1 LEHIDNQS
9 IGNRNIESISIVFRM
24 NHLTFGGETYF
35 KNGLIPS
42 TMQTNDELWKG
53 AIEDLP
59 MEFLHKFY
67 PDLYPYID
75 TNHPKPIEF
84 LDKELAR
91 LHGNSDIG
99 RKEVDKLLGVRL
111 RGIKEMQMIY
121 IHVEAQ
127 GYGLEAFP
135 ERNFTYFYRLIDLR
149 GKNVTMLVILTDDNP
164 KYKPS
169 VYRYD
174 FMGVHLTYEFPIY
187 KILEQNPSLLAAS
200 DNLFDATLLT
210 AYWAIQKK
218 RGKLREEDLV
228 DLKLDL
234 MRRLLYKNV
243 DKKKIRRLFDF
254 INIYVRFEK
263 PEIAATFERQF
274 DELTK
279 IEKNMGITEIII
291 RQAKDSVKEAVEKAE
306 KRVAEA
312 RAEARAEAAA
322 ATVAATVAATARQK
336 KVERT
341 YTVQN
346 MRLKNFSA
354 ESIADILGYSLEEV
368 MSIFNELDAKN

>member
-1 LEHIDNQS
+1 
-9 IGNRNIESISIVFRM
+9 M

-187 KILEQNPSLLAAS
+187 KVMEQDPNLLAAS
-200 DNLFDATLLT
+200 DNLFDAALLT

-254 INIYVRFEK
+254 INMYVRFEK

-274 DELTK
+274 DEITK
-279 IEKNMGITEIII
+279 IEKNMGITEILI
-291 RQAKDSVKEAVEKAE
+291 RQAKD
-306 KRVAEA
+306 EA
-312 RAEARAEAAA
+312 REEAKIALFNARQEARQE
-322 ATVAATVAATARQK
+322 ARQSRK
-336 KVERT
+336 T
-341 YTVQN
+341 TVLN
-346 MRLKNFSA
+346 MRRKNFSA
-354 ESIADILGYSLEEV
+354 ESIADITDFSLEEV
-368 MSIFNELDAKN
+368 LIFFKELDADK

>member
-1 LEHIDNQS
+1 
-9 IGNRNIESISIVFRM
+9 
-24 NHLTFGGETYF
+24 
-35 KNGLIPS
+35 
-42 TMQTNDELWKG
+42 MQTNDELWKG
-53 AIEDLP
+53 AIEDLAV
-59 MEFLHKFY
+59 EFIQKFY

-75 TNHPKPIEF
+75 FNHPKPIEF

-99 RKEVDKLLGVRL
+99 RKEIDKLLGVHI
-111 RGIKEMQMIY
+111 RGVQEMQMVY

-127 GYGLEAFP
+127 GYGLNIFP

-187 KILEQNPSLLAAS
+187 KILEQDPNVLAAS

-234 MRRLLYKNV
+234 MRRLLSKNV

-254 INIYVRFEK
+254 INMYVRFEK
-263 PEIAATFERQF
+263 SEIATTFERQF
-274 DELTK
+274 DELIK

-291 RQAKDSVKEAVEKAE
+291 RQAKD
-306 KRVAEA
+306 
-312 RAEARAEAAA
+312 EAAEQVRLA
-322 ATVAATVAATARQK
+322 VLTARQEARQEARQSRK
-336 KVERT
+336 T
-341 YTVQN
+341 TVSN
-346 MRLKNFSA
+346 MRRKNFSA
-354 ESIADILGYSLEEV
+354 ESIADITDYSLEEV
-368 MSIFNELDAKN
+368 VTFFKELDSEK